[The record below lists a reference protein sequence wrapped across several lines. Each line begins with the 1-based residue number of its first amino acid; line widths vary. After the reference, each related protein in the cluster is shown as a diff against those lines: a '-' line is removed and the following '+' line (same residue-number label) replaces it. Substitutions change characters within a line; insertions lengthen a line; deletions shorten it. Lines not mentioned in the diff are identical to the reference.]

1 VNKNLRGL
9 LKHIVNFDEQ
19 QLDRITGCFKSK
31 IVKRNELILA
41 TGNTCK
47 EFYFVHKGCIRTGF
61 HTKEGREKTRY
72 VMYDCSIG
80 TALTSFI
87 SKQPSFEFIDAL
99 EDSQLLAISRDDFF
113 KLNDELNE
121 WKLFYQRIL
130 EMAYSFQNRKIESL
144 VTTSARQRYENLMKD
159 NPVLV
164 QRLSNKVLASY
175 LDIREE
181 TLSRLKSS

>member
-1 VNKNLRGL
+1 
-9 LKHIVNFDEQ
+9 
-19 QLDRITGCFKSK
+19 
-31 IVKRNELILA
+31 
-41 TGNTCK
+41 
-47 EFYFVHKGCIRTGF
+47 
-61 HTKEGREKTRY
+61 
-72 VMYDCSIG
+72 
-80 TALTSFI
+80 
-87 SKQPSFEFIDAL
+87 SFEFIDAL